1 MQFSN
6 MLNDFFGHLGGMGMP
21 GNDEPA
27 AKTVAELLDHS
38 PGNVSILVN
47 GVKRADI
54 QTTVADPNFEA
65 TIFAPTNTAFEA
77 ALLKL
82 KISPA
87 QLYADKVALTN
98 ILSYHVV
105 NRVIHPEDFKDGSTV
120 QTVNNQELKVHKS
133 DVLGLSI
140 EGATETTRVLTEAI
154 WAGKTV
160 IYVVDTVLIPPQPP
174 SY

>member
-1 MQFSN
+1 
-6 MLNDFFGHLGGMGMP
+6 MLGDFFGAFGGQEMS
-21 GNDEPA
+21 GNDGPA
-27 AKTVAELLDHS
+27 AKTVAELLDAA

-54 QTTVADPNFEA
+54 QTVVADPNLEV
-65 TIFAPTNTAFEA
+65 TIFAPTNIAFEA

-105 NRVIHPEDFKDGSTV
+105 NRVIQAKDFKDDTTV
-120 QTVNNQELKVHKS
+120 DTVNQKQLKVRKS
-133 DVLGLSI
+133 DVLGVSI
-140 EGATETTRVLTEAI
+140 EGATETARILTEEI